1 MDGHSPERLFLS
13 DREETIMTILVIDG
27 QGGKLG
33 KSLVENIKEAFP
45 QAELMA
51 VGTNSAAAEA
61 MRRAGADQTATGEN
75 PVLVACRRA
84 QIIVGPIG
92 IAVADAL
99 MGEISPAMANAVAS
113 SSAYRVLIPM
123 NLCSTYVAGV
133 NQKSSA
139 IIDDAMEHI
148 RQLLAQIEAPQ

>member
-1 MDGHSPERLFLS
+1 
-13 DREETIMTILVIDG
+13 MTILVIDG

-33 KSLVENIKEAFP
+33 KSLVESIKKSFP
-45 QAELMA
+45 QVEIMA
-51 VGTNSAAAEA
+51 VGTNSAASEA
-61 MRRAGADQTATGEN
+61 MRRAGADQVATGEN
-75 PVLVACRRA
+75 PVIVACRRA
-84 QIIVGPIG
+84 QIIAGPIG
-92 IAVADAL
+92 IAIADAL

-139 IIDDAMEHI
+139 IMDDAVEHI
-148 RQLLAQIEAPQ
+148 RQLLAQIGEKQ

>member
-1 MDGHSPERLFLS
+1 
-13 DREETIMTILVIDG
+13 MTILVIDG

-33 KSLVENIKEAFP
+33 KSLVESIKKVFP
-45 QAELMA
+45 QEELMA
-51 VGTNSAAAEA
+51 IGTNSAAAEA
-61 MRRAGADQTATGEN
+61 MRRAGADQAATGEN

-92 IAVADAL
+92 IAIADAL

-123 NLCSTYVAGV
+123 NLCGTYVAGV

-139 IIDDAMEHI
+139 IIDDAMEYI
-148 RQLLAQIEAPQ
+148 RQLLARIEASQ

>member
-1 MDGHSPERLFLS
+1 MHLLRKHTARLRPVRLFMW
-13 DREETIMTILVIDG
+13 DERNGFDMTILVIDG

-33 KSLVENIKEAFP
+33 KSLVESIKKAFP
-45 QAELMA
+45 QTELMA
-51 VGTNSAAAEA
+51 IGTNSAAAEA

-92 IAVADAL
+92 IAIADAL

-123 NLCSTYVAGV
+123 NL
-133 NQKSSA
+133 
-139 IIDDAMEHI
+139 
-148 RQLLAQIEAPQ
+148 

>member
-13 DREETIMTILVIDG
+13 DRKETIMTILVIDG

-33 KSLVENIKEAFP
+33 KSLVENIKKAFP

>member
-1 MDGHSPERLFLS
+1 
-13 DREETIMTILVIDG
+13 MTTLVIDG

-33 KSLVENIKEAFP
+33 KSLVENIKKAFP
-45 QAELMA
+45 QVELMA